1 MKAEDIKEGMLVRGF
16 KFNDADS
23 PCGYSAKMDKHVG
36 ELGTITSVGSTSF
49 QLTFANGSLWNYPIA
64 DFLDLQQDVE
74 DMQEYVGKEM
84 IGFVFKDTPYV
95 DYADYEHAKY
105 IGEIGTIVEVDK
117 DNDDGDYSCRV
128 EFPDGNDEVWY
139 PMTSIDNHIVNP
151 TPIDLNELFNLIKQI

>member
-36 ELGTITSVGSTSF
+36 ELGTITSVGSTLF
-49 QLTFANGSLWNYPIA
+49 QLTFANKSFWNYPIA

-84 IGFVFKDTPYV
+84 IGFKFEDTPYI
-95 DYADYEHAKY
+95 DYADYEHDKY
-105 IGEIGTIVEVDK
+105 IGKIGTIVEVDK

-139 PMTSIDNHIVNP
+139 PMTSIDNHIVNT

>member
-1 MKAEDIKEGMLVRGF
+1 MKAEDIKKGMEVRGF
-16 KFNDADS
+16 KFDGANS
-23 PCGYSAKMDKHVG
+23 PCGYAKKMDKYVG
-36 ELGTITSVGSTSF
+36 EVGKITNVDTDTF
-49 QLTFANGSLWNYPIA
+49 QITFKDGELWNYPIA
-64 DFLDLQQDVE
+64 DFLDLQKDEE

-84 IGFVFKDTPYV
+84 IGFKFEDTPYV
-95 DYADYEHAKY
+95 DYADYEHDKY

-128 EFPDGNDEVWY
+128 EFSDGNDEVWY

>member
-1 MKAEDIKEGMLVRGF
+1 
-16 KFNDADS
+16 
-23 PCGYSAKMDKHVG
+23 MDKYVG
-36 ELGTITSVGSTSF
+36 EVGKITNVDTDTF
-49 QLTFANGSLWNYPIA
+49 QITFKDGELWNYPIA

-74 DMQEYVGKEM
+74 DMQDYVGKEM
-84 IGFVFKDTPYV
+84 IGFKFEDTPYV

-139 PMTSIDNHIVNP
+139 PMTNIDDHIVNP

>member
-1 MKAEDIKEGMLVRGF
+1 MKAEDIKEGMGVRGF
-16 KFNDADS
+16 DFNGAGS
-23 PCGYSAKMDKHVG
+23 PCGYTADMGKYVG
-36 ELGTITSVGSTSF
+36 ELGTITNVGST
-49 QLTFANGSLWNYPIA
+49 TFTLLFKDGKVWNYPIA
-64 DFLDLQQDVE
+64 DFLDLQKDEE

-84 IGFVFKDTPYV
+84 IGFKFEDTPYV

-139 PMTSIDNHIVNP
+139 PMTNIDDHIVDR
-151 TPIDLNELFNLIKQI
+151 TPIDLNELFNQIKQI